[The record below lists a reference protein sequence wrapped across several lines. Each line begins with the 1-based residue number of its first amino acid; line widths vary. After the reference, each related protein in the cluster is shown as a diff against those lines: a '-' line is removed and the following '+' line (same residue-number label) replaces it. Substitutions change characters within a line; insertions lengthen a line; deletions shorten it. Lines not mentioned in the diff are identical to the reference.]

1 MATRAGVRA
10 VDETAEQVKQ
20 KFLEFLTEHTD
31 SETTSSGA
39 PLSTSGGGLA
49 TTNTSSQPSAS
60 SFYKDQ
66 VTDMKQNELNTLNV
80 DFAHVSA
87 FDSTLAEAVQS
98 EYYRFEPYIRQA
110 LQNFV
115 YQLQPRYAQD
125 TGTRT
130 GNGVKE
136 FWVSFYNM
144 PAVDRIRDIRTEN
157 IGRLC
162 AITGTVTRTSEVR
175 PELLSGVF
183 TCLECNTKQPS
194 VEQQFRFTQPSVC
207 INPLCNERTRFK
219 LDRDDSTFV
228 DWQRLRVQ
236 EHSQDI
242 PPGSMPRSVDVI
254 LRNEQ
259 VERARAG
266 DKCTFVGSVIV
277 IPDISQIASPGDRV
291 TAASGGRQR
300 SNAAS
305 MGEGFSGL
313 KSLGVRDLTYK
324 MAFLASS
331 VTSSDVRNGQIDIR
345 EEGADESV
353 EKSMTPEE
361 IREIERMKSTPDLYS
376 KLVRSIAPTVFGHED
391 VKRAVLLMLFGGV
404 HKRTPDGM
412 NLRGDINVCIVGDPS
427 TAKSQFLKYVAGF
440 LPRAVYTSGKASS
453 AAGLTATVV
462 KEPETGEFCIE
473 AGALMLADNGICCI
487 DEFDKMDI
495 KDQVAIHEA
504 MEQQTISIAKAGI
517 QATLN
522 ARTSILAAA
531 NPIGGRYDR
540 TKSLKSNIAMS
551 APILSRF
558 DLVHVMLDECNEQH
572 DYAIAQHIVNLHQH
586 RAEAIEPEFTT
597 SQLQRYIK
605 YARTLKPQI
614 TPEAEALLVDFYS
627 KLRRSD
633 AAPGSRSAYRIT
645 VRQLEAMVRLSEALA
660 RLHCD
665 LKIRKRHVKEA
676 RRLLRSSIITIDAE
690 DVLLSDVEEE
700 EMLEEEHAGVVR
712 ATQDAGE
719 PQESGEPGDSNPVA
733 DTHPVDSEPAAKR
746 QKASIAVSYEKYQRI
761 VQQIV
766 AHMRE
771 ESQEGKAERM
781 GDLIEWY
788 LVQQQSRIESE
799 KHLQQEYK
807 LIKNV
812 LWSMVKRDRVLVIN
826 QDEGARIKDL
836 ERRKKAE
843 DITEEE
849 EDELARL
856 TEIYVKGPELS
867 VDSNYVMQ

>member
-305 MGEGFSGL
+305 TGEGFSGL

-404 HKRTPDGM
+404 HKRTPEGM

-690 DVLLSDVEEE
+690 DVLLSDAEEE
-700 EMLEEEHAGVVR
+700 EMMEEEHAGVVR
-712 ATQDAGE
+712 ATQDEGE